1 MSSTFSPSGLI
12 YSPRMA
18 VGKVSHAE
26 TPLFVTPHHLTN
38 RLLVE
43 TVGPD
48 MHLIF
53 NPLSGAVDRV
63 GDDELVWLRRL
74 QDGETL
80 PLTEAERLEL
90 SERAYLFENPAAEE
104 DFLDQ
109 CVADA
114 WARMQT
120 GQPDIYTV
128 CPTLACNLACA
139 YCFEGD
145 SLLDKA
151 QGVMSD
157 TQVDAFFEAIADLR
171 RGHPAGQAAVPWL
184 SLFGGEPLLP
194 STQRCVARLLAG
206 AADGGFLVGATTNG
220 VNVVRFEGLLREYAD
235 ILAVFQ
241 ITLDGPQ
248 AVHDARRHRLGGQ
261 GTFAEIVRGID
272 LLLDLGVDVD
282 LRVNVDAANL
292 SSLPELVD
300 FLFEKGW
307 NARPELQLALALVTD
322 HGGGGCSSGASR
334 ALGEL
339 EMVQAI
345 LEQIERHPR
354 MAEVCHLGFLRHL
367 DYLVSILEPEHHR
380 TRRGTSPAP
389 RYWYCEAST
398 DRQYVFTPE
407 GLIYSCTE
415 AVGKPSH
422 AIGRFDPALE
432 LWLEPARQWQGRTIL
447 SHPKC
452 RSCPISTLCGGGC
465 NFAARERVGAE
476 GNLLQIAVGG
486 RDHRPP
492 TAGGLTEP
500 FCNAAEETVR
510 AYLRYAGR
518 PSGPLAP
525 SGRVCSPMPQA

>member
-1 MSSTFSPSGLI
+1 MPSTFSLSGLTDR
-12 YSPRMA
+12 SEMA
-18 VGKVSHAE
+18 AGRVSHAE
-26 TPLFVTPHHLTN
+26 TPLLVTPHHLTS

-43 TVGPD
+43 TVAPD
-48 MHLIF
+48 IHLIF

-63 GDDELVWLRRL
+63 GDEELARLRCL

-80 PLTEAERLEL
+80 PLTEAEWCEL
-90 SERAYLFENPAAEE
+90 SERAYLFKTPAAEE

-114 WARMQT
+114 WARMQA

-151 QGVMSD
+151 QGVMSE
-157 TQVDAFFEAIADLR
+157 TQVDALFEAIADLR

-248 AVHDARRHRLGGQ
+248 AVHDSRRHRLGGQ

-272 LLLDLGVDVD
+272 LLLDIGVDVD

-300 FLFEKGW
+300 FIFEKGW
-307 NARPELQLALALVTD
+307 NSRPELQLALALVTD
-322 HGGGGCSSGASR
+322 HGGGGCSGSATR

-339 EMVQAI
+339 EMVQAL
-345 LEQIERHPR
+345 LEQIEQHPR

-367 DYLVSILEPEHHR
+367 DYLVSILEPEHYR
-380 TRRGTSPAP
+380 TRRGTRPSP

-422 AIGRFDPALE
+422 AIGRFDPALD
-432 LWLEPARQWQGRTIL
+432 LWREPVRQWQGRTIL

-452 RSCPISTLCGGGC
+452 RSCAISTLCGGGC
-465 NFAARERVGAE
+465 NFAAREQKSAK
-476 GNLLQIAVGG
+476 NDLLQISIKGQGG
-486 RDHRPP
+486 PSQVTNGVP
-492 TAGGLTEP
+492 EP

-510 AYLRYAGR
+510 TYLRYAG
-518 PSGPLAP
+518 
-525 SGRVCSPMPQA
+525 GRLSSTSPTCVS